1 MLLQIVEEMTSAM
14 GNSLNFNTTNLLPRD
29 SNQELLI
36 APFAA
41 QHEANQPYEMAF
53 TSQDSECLPRPCAKC
68 FQIEQ
73 TFSSHAPRA

>member
-41 QHEANQPYEMAF
+41 QHEAN
-53 TSQDSECLPRPCAKC
+53 
-68 FQIEQ
+68 
-73 TFSSHAPRA
+73 